1 MNQVLVMIIHLEP
14 SFGHGNPPKFSST
27 KSLVYL
33 IMLNEFENEC
43 ENCNKSFACK
53 ILSKYCSNVQWKMTF
68 DLKSKISP
76 WNDNSWPFY
85 LLI

>member
-27 KSLVYL
+27 KSLAYL

-43 ENCNKSFACK
+43 ENCNKLFACK
-53 ILSKYCSNVQWKMTF
+53 MFKCTMK
-68 DLKSKISP
+68 
-76 WNDNSWPFY
+76 NDF
-85 LLI
+85 